1 MLVTLFEIFNE
12 LNFDPKFK
20 IIILKR
26 LENTFFFSFLMYDD
40 KKFFKS
46 GTTIISAC
54 TETAFGADAPK
65 FPDEV

>member
-1 MLVTLFEIFNE
+1 
-12 LNFDPKFK
+12 
-20 IIILKR
+20 
-26 LENTFFFSFLMYDD
+26 MYDD

-54 TETAFGADAPK
+54 TETFGADAPK